1 MTSVRVDEQKCVR
14 CRTCVDCC
22 FICAMEWDGQLQRP
36 YLKYGDDC
44 QICGVC
50 ETLCPAGALYI
61 QPDWQAKHQPRLL
74 VQGREK
80 S

>member
-1 MTSVRVDEQKCVR
+1 
-14 CRTCVDCC
+14 
-22 FICAMEWDGQLQRP
+22 MEWDGQLQRP

-74 VQGREK
+74 VQRREK
-80 S
+80 P